1 MPTVKQL
8 HKEIQA
14 YNKRNCVR
22 GYSKK
27 NKKALLGIVSK
38 MKPVS
43 KPKPSSGNG
52 GGTGSGKKKK
62 RITPVLVSSGGMGS
76 SVGGS
81 SGGTKGQKTTKKKL
95 HQLSSMY
102 GSLVEDANPELAF

>member
-1 MPTVKQL
+1 MFGLKIQKQNDNWYFISL
-8 HKEIQA
+8 
-14 YNKRNCVR
+14 
-22 GYSKK
+22 
-27 NKKALLGIVSK
+27 
-38 MKPVS
+38 
-43 KPKPSSGNG
+43 
-52 GGTGSGKKKK
+52 
-62 RITPVLVSSGGMGS
+62 LVSSGGMGS